1 MLARTE
7 KYGKKPSK
15 SESYSNGQKISK
27 RLPLANPTSPMQ
39 LLHSSIEEMDIVQ
52 AQHNLHIRIQQQRIQ
67 PSDRHKLKKRMMH
80 MAFLT
85 DTFSA
90 HSTFGDKI
98 AALWTGIK
106 EENAKRIVYNTTVRE
121 LNTLSDREL
130 ADLGIHRSMIRR
142 LALDTAYKI

>member
-1 MLARTE
+1 
-7 KYGKKPSK
+7 
-15 SESYSNGQKISK
+15 
-27 RLPLANPTSPMQ
+27 MQ
-39 LLHSSIEEMDIVQ
+39 LLHSSIEEVDIVQ
-52 AQHNLHIRIQQQRIQ
+52 ARHNLHIHIRIQQQRIQ

-106 EENAKRIVYNTTVRE
+106 EANA
-121 LNTLSDREL
+121 
-130 ADLGIHRSMIRR
+130 RR
-142 LALDTAYKI
+142 DCLQHNGT